1 MSSRKWRKNEK
12 KVMRKGLA
20 STRKQENEE
29 ADNNGK
35 ERDCEQTRKAQ
46 QESCSKV
53 WNDCNLWSRAQRFKP
68 RNA

>member
-35 ERDCEQTRKAQ
+35 ERDCEQTRKA
-46 QESCSKV
+46 
-53 WNDCNLWSRAQRFKP
+53 
-68 RNA
+68 